1 MLGGGVTACPELHP
15 FPGVTISGGLDEWDA
30 ARRGADGGFESLA
43 AREPGAW
50 ASRVEVCTES
60 ALVVVIRLHQP
71 LISGITTEGFQL
83 GQSAALSPFHHFNQ
97 FHVKSMKVV
106 KW

>member
-1 MLGGGVTACPELHP
+1 MFLGLQPVTTAALGKAIMTRLRG
-15 FPGVTISGGLDEWDA
+15 PGVALVVFSPSSGPVAPPSNAG
-30 ARRGADGGFESLA
+30 
-43 AREPGAW
+43 
-50 ASRVEVCTES
+50 CTES